1 MKKLTAAGAALAVFA
16 GAVAMAGDADSKAA
30 CLAFAERNGVAP
42 EPCECIA
49 DSVSGDA
56 DLKAE
61 QLALVTLEDYEAASA
76 ALRGAI
82 EACLEE

>member
-1 MKKLTAAGAALAVFA
+1 MKRLIGACVAFAVFA
-16 GAVAMAGDADSKAA
+16 GAAATAGDADSRAA
-30 CLAFAERNGVAP
+30 CLAFAERNGVPA

-61 QLALVTLEDYEAASA
+61 QLALVTLEDYEAASP
-76 ALRGAI
+76 ALRSAI
-82 EACLEE
+82 EACLGE